1 MKLKRRILA
10 LTAGAALLGGIAVA
24 ATPVSGWAA
33 TPSCGHSCP
42 DIYPQE
48 YAAASIGGAPQFVVD
63 SYQQG
68 HKVGTPVILFRASNA
83 DPAEDFT
90 YSDQGTVSDFYAAGL
105 VSPEVALHYGCVSGT
120 VNVAGAQIACPVASD
135 GVDDIAYEIQYAP
148 FGVDSGLCMGVASV
162 AVSGEKVSLQPCG
175 ISSRTV
181 WVQDTFGNDDSP
193 STDGFWAAINGSD
206 TDFSNPFV
214 LTYPSD
220 AYPTDYLSGNPHRPQ
235 LEVANLA
242 QFSQGTVPDD
252 DNQLF
257 TAFAGELP

>member
-1 MKLKRRILA
+1 MFRSKAIAAAAA
-10 LTAGAALLGGIAVA
+10 LTLLGGIGTAGLTA
-24 ATPVSGWAA
+24 GTAGAA
-33 TPSCGHSCP
+33 TPSCGNTCP

-90 YSDQGTVSDFYAAGL
+90 YSDQGTVADFYAAGL
-105 VSPEVALHYGCVSGT
+105 VSSAVALHYGCSGSIA
-120 VNVAGAQIACPVASD
+120 VAGAQIPCAPGGQND
-135 GVDDIAYEIQYAP
+135 TAYEIQYAP
-148 FGVDSGLCMGVASV
+148 FGVDSGLCIGLASV
-162 AVSGEKVSLQPCG
+162 AVSDEKVTLQGCG
-175 ISSRTV
+175 VDSRTV
-181 WVQDTFGNDDSP
+181 WIQDTFGNDDSP
-193 STDGFWAAINGSD
+193 SVDGFWAAINGSD

-214 LTYPSD
+214 LTYPGN